1 MNASSPNPNPSAQ
14 RLVAAAK
21 TAYSE
26 IGEVVM
32 DLASLQRRL
41 ATVRSQIGYAVT
53 MYDSGA
59 VIELPDDGAEPRD

>member
-1 MNASSPNPNPSAQ
+1 MSPSSPNPNPSAQ

-26 IGEVVM
+26 VGEVAM

-59 VIELPDDGAEPRD
+59 VIELPDEDDER